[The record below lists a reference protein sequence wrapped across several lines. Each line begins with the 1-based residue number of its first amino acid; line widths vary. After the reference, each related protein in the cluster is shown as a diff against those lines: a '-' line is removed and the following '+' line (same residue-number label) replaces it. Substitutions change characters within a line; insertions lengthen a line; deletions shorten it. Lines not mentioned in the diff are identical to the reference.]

1 MMTFVCALV
10 LSAVLCFLFRRVGI
24 KLDLVDRPS
33 GTLKP
38 HEKPISYMG
47 GTAILLA
54 LVPWLIQSPE
64 FFPAIIIMWTLG
76 FADDIRGISPKIRLV
91 VEILVGFSVAFV
103 IYGFS
108 TVDSIILS
116 IIFAGTVNAYN
127 MVDGLDGICSTNMI
141 VFGIFAFFTGFV
153 PLMSLAVAGAY
164 AGYMIFNF
172 PPARLF
178 MGDQGSYIAGTFVG
192 TLLIQSWG
200 SQNFVRVAAIC
211 WPVVLDLFVGFLRR
225 SIAMKSPFTGDRD
238 HYYDKIFKLFG
249 QKKRVTLLIS
259 TGMALFY
266 AVLGLF
272 LPVALIPP
280 VLLLTSLTQIFLLK
294 SLRTTS

>member
-1 MMTFVCALV
+1 MMAFVYALV
-10 LSAVLCFLFRRVGI
+10 LSAVLCFLFRRVGLE
-24 KLDLVDRPS
+24 LDLVDRPS

-38 HEKPISYMG
+38 HEKPISYVG

-64 FFPAIIIMWTLG
+64 FFPAIIIMWALG
-76 FADDIRGISPKIRLV
+76 FADDIRSISPKIRLT
-91 VEILVGFSVAFV
+91 VEVLVGFAVAFI

-141 VFGIFAFFTGFV
+141 VFGVFAFFTGFV
-153 PLMSLAVAGAY
+153 PLMSLAVAGVY
-164 AGYMIFNF
+164 AGYLIFNF

-200 SQNFVRVAAIC
+200 SQNFVRIAAIC

-225 SIAMKSPFTGDRD
+225 SIAKKSPFAGDRD
-238 HYYDKIFKLFG
+238 HYYDKIFKLSG
-249 QKKRVTLLIS
+249 NRKKVTLLIS
-259 TGMALFY
+259 TGIALSY
-266 AVLGLF
+266 AFVGAF
-272 LPVALIPP
+272 IPVIFIPP
-280 VLLLTSLTQIFLLK
+280 VLLAASLVQIF
-294 SLRTTS
+294 SLGSLHSTT